1 MRDYLIDYTNKK
13 MLIKNGDFV
22 MGDATQQHQRR
33 LLMAQ
38 KGEYKQH
45 PLVGVGLRNYID
57 DENPDDLKRE
67 IRMQFVQDGM
77 GVRVIQVTPTGLNID
92 AVYL

>member
-1 MRDYLIDYTNKK
+1 MKDYLIDYTNKK

-45 PLVGVGLRNYID
+45 PLVGVGLRNFID
-57 DENPDDLKRE
+57 DESPDNLKRE
-67 IRMQFVQDGM
+67 IRMQFVRDGM
-77 GVRVIQVTPTGLNID
+77 AVKVLQVTPSGLNID
-92 AVYL
+92 AVYE